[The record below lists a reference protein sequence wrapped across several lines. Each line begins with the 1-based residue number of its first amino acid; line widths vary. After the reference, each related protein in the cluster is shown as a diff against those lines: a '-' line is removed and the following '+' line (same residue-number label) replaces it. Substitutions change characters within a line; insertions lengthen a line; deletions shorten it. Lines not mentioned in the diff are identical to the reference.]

1 MNVLTDEHAEGFIGE
16 EPNTRVSGSVET
28 QTSLPTNPLNSCL
41 PKRSPVIVESS
52 PDTQKRIK
60 RRPINKLHLG
70 SLAQASIT
78 DNSTSQCENQPFNL
92 FFSNIRQKLG
102 LGHSSIKERFP
113 LRFPNGMQYDSKT
126 GSVKIDGNNH
136 QLRYCAGMLNNHTL
150 PLWLQRCLSPNTGQN
165 LMAEYYEHIEKSE
178 QKRLKGVIAHHS
190 QVADNFMEHPFSI
203 VAAMEKGT
211 LNRYTNIWPFEYT
224 RVKLRNKEND
234 YINAS
239 YIQYSRHYP
248 RYISTQ
254 GPLPA
259 TFNDFWALAWDENSR
274 IIVMLTK
281 EEEEEMNRIK
291 CHRYWPTETE
301 NIKVFGSI
309 TINFVSETE
318 SLPRSTFK
326 PQPGID
332 EGTTL
337 RTFEMKK
344 DGQEPRIIRHFHY
357 RGWQDHGVPDDP
369 VGTLHLVKLVQK
381 SQKEFKQKQ
390 QQQNGDDG
398 PIIVHCSA
406 GCGRT
411 GAFCT
416 IDTLIQ
422 RLSNMEHLTEE
433 EQTEEIDLI
442 YQTVSKFR
450 EQRMSMV
457 QTFRQFI
464 FVYESILWWILDVD
478 SS

>member
-165 LMAEYYEHIEKSE
+165 LMAEYYEVCFYEHARCLSWFDTCTLYLQHIEKSE

-211 LNRYTNIWPFEYT
+211 LNRYTNIWPFGMYH
-224 RVKLRNKEND
+224 L
-234 YINAS
+234 
-239 YIQYSRHYP
+239 QL
-248 RYISTQ
+248 IS
-254 GPLPA
+254 L
-259 TFNDFWALAWDENSR
+259 
-274 IIVMLTK
+274 
-281 EEEEEMNRIK
+281 
-291 CHRYWPTETE
+291 
-301 NIKVFGSI
+301 
-309 TINFVSETE
+309 
-318 SLPRSTFK
+318 
-326 PQPGID
+326 
-332 EGTTL
+332 
-337 RTFEMKK
+337 
-344 DGQEPRIIRHFHY
+344 
-357 RGWQDHGVPDDP
+357 
-369 VGTLHLVKLVQK
+369 
-381 SQKEFKQKQ
+381 
-390 QQQNGDDG
+390 
-398 PIIVHCSA
+398 
-406 GCGRT
+406 
-411 GAFCT
+411 
-416 IDTLIQ
+416 
-422 RLSNMEHLTEE
+422 
-433 EQTEEIDLI
+433 
-442 YQTVSKFR
+442 
-450 EQRMSMV
+450 
-457 QTFRQFI
+457 
-464 FVYESILWWILDVD
+464 
-478 SS
+478 